1 MYILYLNNITTGD
14 QSLYENIIL
23 WYVDK
28 YVQLINRTSS
38 PVSTMSS
45 SIVTVKSMRLRKE
58 TESRM
63 LPLNDTTETRKSNL
77 KKNPNTACQ
86 KINYVKRLLACV
98 SRTSCIDRLQICTY

>member
-77 KKNPNTACQ
+77 KKIQ
-86 KINYVKRLLACV
+86 IQLVRKLI
-98 SRTSCIDRLQICTY
+98 TSSDY